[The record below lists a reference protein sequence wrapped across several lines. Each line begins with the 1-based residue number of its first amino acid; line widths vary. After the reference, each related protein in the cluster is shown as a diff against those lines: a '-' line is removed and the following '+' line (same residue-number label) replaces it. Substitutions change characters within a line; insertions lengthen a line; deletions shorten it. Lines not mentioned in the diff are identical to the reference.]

1 MRRLPILFLGL
12 CLTACG
18 PSEPRSVQFFE
29 ANVDEARE
37 IVAGCKD
44 GTERGAE
51 CANADIAIQ
60 TAEGRERFKRFRGE
74 K

>member
-12 CLTACG
+12 CLMACG
-18 PSEPRSVQFFE
+18 PSEPRSIQFFE
-29 ANVDEARE
+29 ANIDEARE
-37 IVAGCKD
+37 IIAGCKD
-44 GTERGAE
+44 GTERSAE